1 MDPTWWV
8 REEEIPPL
16 LHGTAVARA
25 TNQVDGGAMIPR
37 GEQQKEGSLKIVR

>member
-16 LHGTAVARA
+16 FFTARP
-25 TNQVDGGAMIPR
+25 NQVAGGAMIPR
-37 GEQQKEGSLKIVR
+37 EQQKEGSLKIVS